1 MRFFAVLVVA
11 AVAAGMV
18 EAVKEDKMR
27 ETDSN
32 LPVGDGQRG
41 NPSLQES
48 DDGGKFFFG
57 A

>member
-32 LPVGDGQRG
+32 LSVGGGQRG